1 MRKRAFHRAKRASV
15 LPLAASVLAW
25 FVTCPGL
32 ASAQQGSHEAL
43 EPVRLSWVRSA
54 GAESCPGPHA
64 IEDRVRASLGRDP
77 FASDAPVVIE
87 AMVDRTE
94 EGWHALLRLR
104 GRDGHTI
111 GSRELAT
118 EDPTCDGMARA
129 VVLAVALTIDP
140 TAPIRTEALGPT
152 PSSAPESPATEP
164 PLVEAPE
171 PPAVEATEPPPVEA
185 PVPPPATPAGPTEVP
200 GFSPRAHVAPVLVSV
215 LGVVPSPG
223 WGAGVLTRVPV
234 SPRWSVELQM
244 LWLGERSAQDDRFA
258 FGWTAG
264 AAGPCLT
271 LARSQNTELASCA
284 LLQVGA
290 MHATVRGAEA
300 VEPGQS
306 LWLAVTG
313 SPRLTT
319 TLASPVDLVLGVD
332 VVVPVLRR
340 EYLVVGDDTTRAFLP
355 SAVAGIGH
363 VGVAVTFP

>member
-1 MRKRAFHRAKRASV
+1 
-15 LPLAASVLAW
+15 LPLAASILACFATW
-25 FVTCPGL
+25 PGL
-32 ASAQQGSHEAL
+32 ASAQPDSREAL

-94 EGWHALLRLR
+94 QGWHALLRLR
-104 GRDGHTI
+104 GRDGHII
-111 GSRELAT
+111 GSRELST
-118 EDPTCDGMARA
+118 EDPTCHGMARA
-129 VVLAVALTIDP
+129 MVLAVALTIDP

-152 PSSAPESPATEP
+152 PSSAPESPAGAAESP
-164 PLVEAPE
+164 SVEATE
-171 PPAVEATEPPPVEA
+171 PPAVEATAPPPVEA
-185 PVPPPATPAGPTEVP
+185 TAPPAPAPPIGLAPPVPP
-200 GFSPRAHVAPVLVSV
+200 RARVAPVLVSA

-234 SPRWSVELQM
+234 SPRWSAELQM
-244 LWLGERSAQDDRFA
+244 LWLGERSVQDDRFS

-271 LARSQNTELASCA
+271 LARSPHTELASCA

-355 SAVAGIGH
+355 STVAGIGH

>member
-1 MRKRAFHRAKRASV
+1 
-15 LPLAASVLAW
+15 
-25 FVTCPGL
+25 
-32 ASAQQGSHEAL
+32 
-43 EPVRLSWVRSA
+43 
-54 GAESCPGPHA
+54 
-64 IEDRVRASLGRDP
+64 
-77 FASDAPVVIE
+77 VVIE

-164 PLVEAPE
+164 PAVEATE
-171 PPAVEATEPPPVEA
+171 PPAVEATAPPAVEATAPPAPAPPIGPAPPV
-185 PVPPPATPAGPTEVP
+185 P
-200 GFSPRAHVAPVLVSV
+200 PRAHVAPVLVSA

-244 LWLGERSAQDDRFA
+244 LWLGERSVQDDRFS

-271 LARSQNTELASCA
+271 LARSQNTALASCA

-355 SAVAGIGH
+355 STVAGIGH